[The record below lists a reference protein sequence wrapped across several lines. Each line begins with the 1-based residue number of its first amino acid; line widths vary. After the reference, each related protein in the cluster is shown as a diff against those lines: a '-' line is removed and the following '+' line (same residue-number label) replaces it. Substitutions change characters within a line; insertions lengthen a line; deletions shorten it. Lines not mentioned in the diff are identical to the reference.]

1 MAFEAP
7 ITIKGII
14 DDIHQR
20 KYLLPAIQ
28 REFVWNIQQIEL
40 LFDSL
45 MRDYPIGSFLFWHVD
60 KDNKKNY
67 QFYECMRDYHER
79 DKRHNL
85 KAEVSGEGDIT
96 AIVDGQQR
104 LTALYLGLRGK
115 YARKIPQK
123 SWNDDS
129 AFPYRMLYLN
139 LLRKNN
145 EPDMEYCFRFL
156 THEEAECRDEG
167 NYWFRVGDILDIE
180 NEYEVDNFLSKHQ
193 LSSMGGERQQFA
205 KETLSKLHSIVHK
218 ERVINYYLEKDSELD
233 KVLNI
238 YIRVNN
244 AGTVLSYSD
253 LLLAIATAQ
262 WQEKDA
268 REEITRFVD
277 EINLIGGGYHYDV
290 MGLSGGFNFTK
301 DLVLKACLIL
311 ISDFEGLT
319 FKADNYNRNNMLKIE
334 NKWDEISE
342 AIRLAIMFVS
352 SLGYN
357 RVRFIQTDALIPIS
371 YYLFKKDSPSDFIDS
386 TQYSVDRKN
395 ISRWLVIS
403 FLNRVFSGQSDTV
416 LRQTIEVIKCY
427 HSSFPLKEIIDKLK
441 ETNRVPRLDEK
452 DIEIAGRTLFFV

>member
-7 ITIKGII
+7 ITIKEIT
-14 DDIHQR
+14 DDIHIN

-67 QFYECMRDYHER
+67 QFYECMREYHER
-79 DKRHNL
+79 DKRHNP
-85 KAEVSGEGDIT
+85 KADIGGDGDII

-104 LTALYLGLRGK
+104 LTALYLGLRGR

-123 SWNDDS
+123 SRDDDS
-129 AFPYRMLYLN
+129 AYPYKMLYLN

-156 THEEAECRDEG
+156 TEEEAENRD
-167 NYWFRVGDILDIE
+167 NDTYWFRVGEILDFE
-180 NEYEVDNFLSKHQ
+180 SDYEVDNFLSKHR
-193 LSSMGGERQQFA
+193 LSGMGEERSQFA
-205 KETLSKLHSIVHK
+205 KETLSKLHSIIHK
-218 ERVINYYLEKDSELD
+218 ERVINYYLEKDGELD

-238 YIRVNN
+238 YIRVNS

-277 EINLIGGGYHYDV
+277 EINMIGGGYRYDV

-301 DLVLKACLIL
+301 DLVLKTCLIL
-311 ISDFEGLT
+311 ISDFEGIT
-319 FKADNYNRNNMLKIE
+319 FKADNFNRNNMLRIE
-334 NKWDEISE
+334 NKWDEIAE
-342 AIRLAIMFVS
+342 AMRSAVKFIS

-357 RVRFIQTDALIPIS
+357 RSRFIQKDALIPIS
-371 YYLFKKDSPSDFIDS
+371 YYLFKKNSPSDFIES
-386 TQYSVDRKN
+386 NQYSADRNN
-395 ISRWLVIS
+395 IGRWLVIS
-403 FLNRVFSGQSDTV
+403 FLNRVFSGQPDKV
-416 LRQTIEVIKCY
+416 LRQTVEIIKSDY
-427 HSSFPLKEIIDKLK
+427 SSFPIEEIVDKFKEIKKVL
-441 ETNRVPRLDEK
+441 RLDEK